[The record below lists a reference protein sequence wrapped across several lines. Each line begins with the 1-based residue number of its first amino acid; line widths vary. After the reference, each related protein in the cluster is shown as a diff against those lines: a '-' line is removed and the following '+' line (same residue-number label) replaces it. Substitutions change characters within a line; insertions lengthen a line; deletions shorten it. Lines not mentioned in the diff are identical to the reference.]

1 VDDAGR
7 VINPMIVDGQ
17 THGGIAQGIGQALYE
32 TIDYDPESGQP
43 NGGTFMTYAMPR
55 ADHVPMYDLELVEDR
70 TAGNPL
76 SIKGG
81 GEAGVTPSPA
91 VIINAICQAFEDYG
105 VTDVPMPATPE
116 TLWRLM
122 QSKALRVAVPA

>member
-1 VDDAGR
+1 
-7 VINPMIVDGQ
+7 M
-17 THGGIAQGIGQALYE
+17 
-32 TIDYDPESGQP
+32 S
-43 NGGTFMTYAMPR
+43 YAMPR
-55 ADHVPMYDLELVEDR
+55 AYHVPMYDLELVEDR

-91 VIINAICQAFEDYG
+91 VIINAICQALEAYG

-122 QSKALRVAVPA
+122 QSKETFSATSRDLPNRNDLRLPEPTGVTAR